1 MLVRSFSE
9 LTQDPVSALVT
20 VLAFSIAIIIGI
32 TVHEFSHAISAYRLG
47 DPTAKNLGRVTL
59 DPRAHLDRVGTLLIL
74 FAGFGWGKPTPV
86 DARYFKGNGQT
97 GIALVSMAGPISNL
111 LVAGLLAL
119 TVHAGVF
126 DSGLIRTGFMGFL
139 PFSLASGRFGIGPL
153 EYFVG
158 SLITWNLLLAA
169 FNLIPIAPLDG
180 FKIVLGVLPQRQA
193 MSWMRL
199 ERYGPAILMVVI
211 ILEFAPFGGI
221 LGNLALLSR
230 VITPLIRFF
239 SFVLLGGG

>member
-1 MLVRSFSE
+1 MLFRSFSE
-9 LTQDPVSALVT
+9 FQHDPLSALIT
-20 VLAFSIAIIIGI
+20 ITAFSIALIIGI

-86 DARYFKGNGQT
+86 DPSYFKGNQFVGM
-97 GIALVSMAGPISNL
+97 AVVSLAGPISNIT
-111 LVAGLLAL
+111 VAALLAI

-126 DSGLIRTGFMGFL
+126 DSGLIRTGFMGFV
-139 PFSLASGRFGIGPL
+139 PFSLASGGYGVGHF

-180 FKIVLGVLPQRQA
+180 FKIVLGVLPRRQA
-193 MSWMRL
+193 ISWLRL
-199 ERYGPAILMVVI
+199 ERFGPAILMIVI
-211 ILEFAPFGGI
+211 IMQFAPFGGI
-221 LGNLALLSR
+221 LGDLAILSR
-230 VITPLIRFF
+230 IITPLITFF
-239 SFVLLGGG
+239 SFVLLGWG